1 MAPPAMG
8 VAAPVR
14 HGRPAAR
21 RRGMSNNRAIVFGL
35 VVGAVLSAL
44 LVVGLW
50 MWISIRK
57 GGG

>member
-1 MAPPAMG
+1 MG

-14 HGRPAAR
+14 HARKRPKR
-21 RRGMSNNRAIVFGL
+21 RTVSSHRAILFGL
-35 VVGAVLSAL
+35 IVGAVLSAL

-57 GGG
+57 GG

>member
-1 MAPPAMG
+1 MT
-8 VAAPVR
+8 
-14 HGRPAAR
+14 
-21 RRGMSNNRAIVFGL
+21 SNRAIVFGL

-50 MWISIRK
+50 MWIQIRK